1 MDLRLDRD
9 HVVRRDWLPL
19 FAIIW
24 MSVVSLLVVLRLAL
38 RATSRSLGLDDV
50 SQQINEPSP
59 ICINSN

>member
-24 MSVVSLLVVLRLAL
+24 MSFTSLLVILRIAL
-38 RATSRSLGLDDV
+38 RASSRNLGLDDV
-50 SQQINEPSP
+50 RI
-59 ICINSN
+59 